1 MKVNSDLAFRAKRYA
16 GLATHIQRNE
26 VLENETIY
34 FNNLNDIDKA
44 KYQLE
49 IEQNLLLIKSRLIH
63 LYNYVDNKTPILE
76 I

>member
-1 MKVNSDLAFRAKRYA
+1 MREGTGTQSDSEKIPTTE
-16 GLATHIQRNE
+16 GLAG
-26 VLENETIY
+26 VLRDVEQGLEKMIA
-34 FNNLNDIDKA
+34 KA